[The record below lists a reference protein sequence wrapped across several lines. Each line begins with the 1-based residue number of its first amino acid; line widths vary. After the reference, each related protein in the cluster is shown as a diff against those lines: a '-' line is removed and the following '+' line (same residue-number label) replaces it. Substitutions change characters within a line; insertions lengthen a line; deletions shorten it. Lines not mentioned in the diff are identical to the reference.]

1 MAARSQIPGMR
12 WFLWLRIASLR
23 VGVLTGVYLSCVF
36 VAWLEV
42 ANRVAELERYAELR
56 NLVAGA
62 ILIVVLGIPVLR
74 FRHRPG
80 RLFVAGLTAW
90 SILTITYIAAEIHFK
105 LLETRMGAFHVFVL
119 GAVSYGFV
127 AVLDWV
133 FLMCVGVRHAHI
145 IQSRETAA
153 SAGRHRTH

>member
-1 MAARSQIPGMR
+1 MAARSQLPGMR

-23 VGVLTGVYLSCVF
+23 TGILTGIYLSCVF

-42 ANRVAELERYAELR
+42 ANRVAELEPYAELR

-90 SILTITYIAAEIHFK
+90 TLLTITYIAAEMHFT
-105 LLETRMGAFHVFVL
+105 LLETRMGAFHVFML

-133 FLMCVGVRHAHI
+133 FLMCAGVRHEHI
-145 IQSRETAA
+145 VQSRETTA

>member
-1 MAARSQIPGMR
+1 MAARPQLPGMR
-12 WFLWLRIASLR
+12 YFLWMRITSLR
-23 VGVLTGVYLSCVF
+23 TGILTGIYLSCVF

-42 ANRVAELERYAELR
+42 ANHVPELEPYAELR

-62 ILIVVLGIPVLR
+62 ILIMVLGIPVLR
-74 FRHRPG
+74 FRLRPG

-90 SILTITYIAAEIHFK
+90 ALLTITYIVAEIHFT
-105 LLETRMGAFHVFVL
+105 LLETRMGAFHVFML

-145 IQSRETAA
+145 IQSRETTA

>member
-1 MAARSQIPGMR
+1 MAARPQIPGMR
-12 WFLWLRIASLR
+12 WFLWMRIASMR
-23 VGVLTGVYLSCVF
+23 TGILTGIYLSCVF

-42 ANRVAELERYAELR
+42 ANRVAGLEPYAELR
-56 NLVAGA
+56 NLVAGV

-74 FRHRPG
+74 FRRRPG

-90 SILTITYIAAEIHFK
+90 TLLTLTYIAAEIHFT
-105 LLETRMGAFHVFVL
+105 LLESRMGAFHVFML

-133 FLMCVGVRHAHI
+133 FLMCVGVRHEHI
-145 IQSRETAA
+145 IQSRETTA
-153 SAGRHRTH
+153 SAVRHRTH

>member
-1 MAARSQIPGMR
+1 MR

-42 ANRVAELERYAELR
+42 ANRVAELEPFAELR

-62 ILIVVLGIPVLR
+62 ILILVLGIPVLQ

-80 RLFVAGLTAW
+80 GLFVAGLTAW
-90 SILTITYIAAEIHFK
+90 SLLTITYVAAEMHFT
-105 LLETRMGAFHVFVL
+105 LLETRMGAFHVFML

-133 FLMCVGVRHAHI
+133 FLMCVGVRHEHI
-145 IQSRETAA
+145 AQSRETTA
-153 SAGRHRTH
+153 SAGRHRTN